1 MGPRD
6 ARRKRDTVD
15 TMGGDDSWGDF
26 EDVGEESLDIVG
38 DRASARGLNLSTA
51 VARRQES
58 RRLPAR
64 PGWTRTLTGQGI
76 SHPAEEL
83 DVLPFTVTQFA
94 AGVLA
99 AGAASFAEGFPQRPF
114 RGERLIATA
123 IRTNAGV
130 STDVSGAISIT
141 PAWYVGAV
149 QVGASQGSIPLAT
162 FAPTAFGVRLAIPP
176 AGQGTR
182 IFIPFQL
189 GFAQVAGDSTVVSF
203 ALIGRAVR

>member
-1 MGPRD
+1 M
-6 ARRKRDTVD
+6 D
-15 TMGGDDSWGDF
+15 TMGDDSWDDF
-26 EDVGEESLDIVG
+26 DDVEGLDVVGET
-38 DRASARGLNLSTA
+38 RAPARGLNLALT
-51 VARRQES
+51 RRQQ
-58 RRLPAR
+58 RRPAR
-64 PGWTRTLTGQGI
+64 PEWTRTLTGQGI

-83 DVLPFTVTQFA
+83 DVLPFQVTQFA

-130 STDVSGAISIT
+130 SADVSGAIFIT

-149 QVGASQGSIPLAT
+149 QVGASQGTIPLAT
-162 FAPTAFGVRLAIPP
+162 FAPTAFGVRLAVPP

-182 IFIPFQL
+182 VFIPFQL
-189 GFAQVAGDSTVVSF
+189 GFAQVAGDVTVISF